1 MANRVYEL
9 LLYLCLIAILLLGLT
24 MTVMTL
30 PGLWLMVAAAAGYA
44 WLTHGAYI
52 AWRTLAV
59 LLALALVAEVVETAS
74 AGAGA
79 KRAGGGRRGLW
90 GAIIGGI
97 LGGIFLTFVP
107 IPIVSTFIG
116 VCLGTFLGAMVG
128 ELSGGRE
135 LGSSAVIG
143 VGAAAGRVKGT
154 LLKLCFGL
162 TITGIVLWNGLPL
175 SRRHAPV
182 PTPGTRP
189 SAQFQI
195 IIPGSKG
202 VAMSL

>member
-1 MANRVYEL
+1 MYHF
-9 LLYLCLIAILLLGLT
+9 LLYLCLIAALLFGLLI
-24 MTVMTL
+24 TVMAL
-30 PGLWLMVAAAAGYA
+30 PGLWLMLAATAGYA

-59 LLALALVAEVVETAS
+59 LLALALVAEVIEAAS

-97 LGGIFLTFVP
+97 LGGIFLSFIP
-107 IPIVSTFIG
+107 IPILSTFVG
-116 VCLGTFLGAMVG
+116 VCLGTFLGATIA

-135 LGSSAVIG
+135 LGRSAIIG

-154 LLKLCFGL
+154 LLKLGFGL
-162 TITGIVLWNGLPL
+162 LMMAIVLWSGLPIN
-175 SRRHAPV
+175 RRHALPSAS
-182 PTPGTRP
+182 PGTQP
-189 SAQFQI
+189 AAQFQMI
-195 IIPGSKG
+195 NPGSNG
-202 VAMSL
+202 VAMSV

>member
-1 MANRVYEL
+1 MYHL
-9 LLYLCLIAILLLGLT
+9 LLYLCLLAILLLGLM

-44 WLTHGAYI
+44 WLTHWAYLT
-52 AWRTLAV
+52 WRTLAV

-79 KRAGGGRRGLW
+79 KRAGAGRRGLW

-107 IPIVSTFIG
+107 IPVVSTFLG
-116 VCLGTFLGAMVG
+116 VCLGTFLGAMIG

-135 LGSSAVIG
+135 LGRSAVIG

-154 LLKLCFGL
+154 LLKLGFGL
-162 TITGIVLWNGLPL
+162 AIIGIVLWNGLPIGH
-175 SRRHAPV
+175 SHAP
-182 PTPGTRP
+182 PTSPTTQP
-189 SAQFQI
+189 SA
-195 IIPGSKG
+195 G
-202 VAMSL
+202 A